1 MRSLRL
7 LIVVG
12 LLHGPNIVAAQR
24 RKSEREKSSERKE
37 LLEALSSLISEAKE
51 EKDVKKGGSTFLDIK
66 DYEEYRKIQ
75 FSRARESR
83 QKKKDTDEREDFGE
97 GEDEDYDFYDD
108 YDEERDTGVDENDR
122 GPKQGPGFARPPQ
135 IGDKTSNNLEECETT
150 GFETRTREEC
160 EEAVEIE
167 CNPVT
172 VTRYR
177 TKIVNRC
184 KTLVDKSC
192 NVTYTDVPKEEC
204 TPTQEQKCHT
214 DYKLVEETLYEE
226 ECHTRVQNVCE
237 EHIKIP
243 VEIPYPVKAPYPT
256 PPPPKYVTP
265 APLAYHPHPPT
276 PTPHPYIHSP
286 SPSTPTPLPYA
297 PTPPPLLLPVTPHPH
312 GLLLNKPAYHTTFS
326 PSVKRQ
332 ATQKPMYA
340 YDPTPTP
347 MPLGS
352 TTSPLTD
359 FIHRLDQLHRTRREA
374 SGFPTGPRDP
384 EKLKK
389 AIKEFLRSQSMNL
402 TRSKKQVEP
411 EIHHF
416 HDHHGHPGTITKHHE
431 FHHIPHLP
439 HPSHGPQH
447 HSGHHSHHTEDV
459 HGHHPVDIHGHHPER
474 THGHHPEHIHDHDHH
489 IHHPELGHVAHHLVG
504 PHPEFPHHH
513 IAPHPIDLH
522 GPSEGHLGAALTE
535 MLLGLTN
542 HPSDA
547 KPDDSLPRLLQQNLS
562 SNDLPQELQNL
573 IHPVSDPDD
582 PATANLPLNPLAP
595 ALNPLHLLGDPLHP
609 VPDHPHTL
617 PPHPVPDHVHHG
629 VDHLHP
635 PIITTEEL
643 PAPPGCRSIAT
654 KTCHKVPHIVANKV
668 PYETCEFVPSV
679 KCHLVLKKVAELEC
693 VPVVEEEC
701 NDFAKE
707 VPYLVGEEECEEVVY
722 DDCFE
727 VSEQSSWRRLH
738 LYIVLWTYM
747 SKANSTSKSF
757 FQIEEQVPV
766 LLCQR
771 TRLDDK
777 SIFLQ
782 RGQVLLYFALT
793 AKYYFIFE
801 LVHCLNFF
809 HSFLCR
815 YSGKKGRKDEKRQ
828 VIFNTNN
835 KPAQCILHGF
845 RVSKT

>member
-1 MRSLRL
+1 M
-7 LIVVG
+7 VG

-97 GEDEDYDFYDD
+97 GEEEDYDFYDD

-256 PPPPKYVTP
+256 PHPPKYVTP

-286 SPSTPTPLPYA
+286 SPPTPTPLPYA

-573 IHPVSDPDD
+573 IHPVPDPDD

-801 LVHCLNFF
+801 LVQYLNFF

>member
-1 MRSLRL
+1 MVKAKKVLTQVICRMRSLRL

-12 LLHGPNIVAAQR
+12 LLHGPSIVAGQR
-24 RKSEREKSSERKE
+24 RKSESEKSSERKE
-37 LLEALSSLISEAKE
+37 LLKALSSLISEAKE
-51 EKDVKKGGSTFLDIK
+51 EKGVKKGDNTFPSRLDVK
-66 DYEEYRKIQ
+66 DYEEYRKTQ
-75 FSRARESR
+75 FNRARESR
-83 QKKKDTDEREDFGE
+83 KKQKETDEKEDF

-108 YDEERDTGVDENDR
+108 YDEEKDTGEDDNDR
-122 GPKQGPGFARPPQ
+122 GPKQSPGFQRPPQ
-135 IGDKTSNNLEECETT
+135 IGDKVSNNLEECETT

-243 VEIPYPVKAPYPT
+243 VEIPYPVKVPYPT
-256 PPPPKYVTP
+256 PHPPKYITP
-265 APLAYHPHPPT
+265 APLAYPPKPPT
-276 PTPHPYIHSP
+276 PTPHPYIHHP
-286 SPSTPTPLPYA
+286 SPTPIVHPTPTPLPSYA
-297 PTPPPLLLPVTPHPH
+297 PTPSPFLLPITQHPH
-312 GLLLNKPAYHTTFS
+312 GLLLNRPSYQTTFP

-332 ATQKPMYA
+332 ATKKPVYA

-374 SGFPTGPRDP
+374 SDFPTGPRDP
-384 EKLKK
+384 EKLKT

-431 FHHIPHLP
+431 FHHIPHP
-439 HPSHGPQH
+439 PQPSHGHHH
-447 HSGHHSHHTEDV
+447 HSGHHNHHTEGL
-459 HGHHPVDIHGHHPER
+459 HGHHPVNIHGHHHER
-474 THGHHPEHIHDHDHH
+474 IHVHHPEHIHDHSIEDHH
-489 IHHPELGHVAHHLVG
+489 VHLPDLGHEAHHLVG

-513 IAPHPIDLH
+513 TAPHPIDLH
-522 GPSEGHLGAALTE
+522 ALSEGHLGDTLTE
-535 MLLGLTN
+535 MLLGLTKP
-542 HPSDA
+542 PSDP
-547 KPDDSLPRLLQQNLS
+547 KPDDSLPVQARLLQPNPS
-562 SNDLPQELQNL
+562 SHDLPQELQNL
-573 IHPVSDPDD
+573 IHPVPDPDD
-582 PATANLPLNPLAP
+582 PSLLAP
-595 ALNPLHLLGDPLHP
+595 TLDPLHLLGDPHHP
-609 VPDHPHTL
+609 VPEHPH

-629 VDHLHP
+629 DHHLHP

-654 KTCHKVPHIVANKV
+654 KTCHKVPHVVGNKV

-693 VPVVEEEC
+693 VPVVAEEC
-701 NDFAKE
+701 NDFAKQ

-727 VSEQSSWRRLH
+727 VSQQFSQKKLH
-738 LYIVLWTYM
+738 FEDTHV
-747 SKANSTSKSF
+747 N
-757 FQIEEQVPV
+757 
-766 LLCQR
+766 CQQQA
-771 TRLDDK
+771 T
-777 SIFLQ
+777 Q
-782 RGQVLLYFALT
+782 
-793 AKYYFIFE
+793 
-801 LVHCLNFF
+801 H
-809 HSFLCR
+809 
-815 YSGKKGRKDEKRQ
+815 
-828 VIFNTNN
+828 
-835 KPAQCILHGF
+835 
-845 RVSKT
+845 